1 LGGYI
6 IYFMATLRIL
16 TEPDPILRR
25 KCAEVAD
32 PSDPFIQGLILNM
45 QETLKKFKGIGLA
58 APQVGVNKRVIVVKL
73 WRSDYVLIN
82 PRLNHQSREKE
93 IGEEGCLS
101 LPGLFLNI
109 ERSKKVRV
117 KALDAKGK
125 KVKIKAKGLLA
136 RVLQHE
142 IDHLDGVL
150 IKDKVK

>member
-1 LGGYI
+1 
-6 IYFMATLRIL
+6 MSTLRIL
-16 TEPDPILRR
+16 TDPDPVLRK

-45 QETLKKFKGIGLA
+45 KETLKKNKGIGLA
-58 APQVGVNKRVIVVKL
+58 ATQVGVNKKIIVIKL
-73 WRSDYVLIN
+73 WRHDYALIN
-82 PRLNHQSREKE
+82 PRFNHQSREKE

-101 LPGLFLNI
+101 LPGLFCDI

-150 IKDKVK
+150 IKDRAR